1 MSKPNFSRYKYTPQ
15 MVETMPTSAVRHA
28 YAYLQSVINKRARR
42 IAAKGYGQYEAGQ
55 KLPPQS
61 TYSDADIRAA
71 LLSASQR
78 ARDPESFAGGFE
90 ERLQRRVTGLQQAGY
105 ESITTENVGEFWKF
119 MQHTK
124 RRTSKN
130 LFDSHIAAQVYNMAR
145 SRGVSART
153 IEKQFASYMTSSR
166 RMEQLYD
173 AIESFNLP
181 SGRKRMSSTEIRARL

>member
-15 MVETMPTSAVRHA
+15 VVESMSDRQARGA
-28 YAYLQSVINKRARR
+28 YSYLQSVINKRARR
-42 IAAKGYGQYEAGQ
+42 IAAKGYGDYEMGK

-61 TYSDADIRAA
+61 SISDADIRAA
-71 LLSASQR
+71 LLDASRR
-78 ARDPESFAGGFE
+78 AMNPESFSGGFE
-90 ERLQRRVTGLQQAGY
+90 ERLERRVQGLQQAGY
-105 ESITTENVGEFWKF
+105 ENITKENAGEFWKF

-130 LFDSHIAAQVYNMAR
+130 LYDSHIAAQVYNMAR

-153 IEKQFASYMTSSR
+153 IEKQFSQYMTSSR

-173 AIESFNLP
+173 AIESFELP
-181 SGRKRMSSTEIRARL
+181 QGRKRMSSTEIRSRL